1 MLEKC
6 LTWRCCHWVHLH
18 PTMRKETERG
28 QTEGRCDDWV
38 VDFPPEWN
46 HMELTSQWSPSCPSV
61 SHCSLGMVAVGS
73 GTEGQV
79 HMEHFDSVALT
90 PGPGG
95 EGTGKGGIKKEN
107 WVGGGRSMGN
117 WVQKRK
123 SREED
128 ISGVGTDTVLFY
140 IRSNWKHIIKAGGR
154 IQDGKKCTLL
164 HQSLNEHMPQRD
176 FKEQREIKP
185 NPLFYM

>member
-18 PTMRKETERG
+18 PTMRKEMERG

-73 GTEGQV
+73 GTEGRSQV

-117 WVQKRK
+117 WERGRVGKRRHLRGGNWYCPILYQIK
-123 SREED
+123 LEAYHQGWWEDTRREEVHPPP
-128 ISGVGTDTVLFY
+128 SVTKRAHASKGFQRAKG
-140 IRSNWKHIIKAGGR
+140 NKA
-154 IQDGKKCTLL
+154 
-164 HQSLNEHMPQRD
+164 
-176 FKEQREIKP
+176 
-185 NPLFYM
+185 